1 MGWGFPWRISASTRR
16 CGKMRGLDDRDAR
29 RVLTGRRFCGSVT
42 RGRERVGRNSRQEER
57 KQLLVVSRDGSF
69 AVRGRG
75 MNPLIDGCEGWS
87 VIGL

>member
-1 MGWGFPWRISASTRR
+1 
-16 CGKMRGLDDRDAR
+16 MRGLDDRDTR
-29 RVLTGRRFCGSVT
+29 RAVMGRRFWRSVI
-42 RGRERVGRNSRQEER
+42 RDWDRVGRDLRQEER
-57 KQLLVVSRDGSF
+57 KQMVVSRHGSL